1 MDNFSEF
8 SRQSS
13 KGILV
18 IYGRLMV
25 RLFKATWVLFFLFFT
40 QWFSKLSGRE
50 LLYVLLG
57 LGFVL
62 IFLLVRAYLI
72 YRNYQFKIEGDY
84 FILKQGILSKSNTS
98 ISFDRIQNINF
109 KQNLIQQAINV
120 YGVSI
125 ETAGSKKTE
134 IYIKA
139 LSHEKAKALK
149 NKISVSKISTEA
161 IPKTEKEKPL
171 LTISIKELFKVSLTE
186 NHLQSLLLFLA
197 LLIGFYQQ
205 IEQILESL
213 GQKEFLKEYLSESSD
228 AVFGSV
234 ILIAV
239 FLFILTVIAIV
250 SSFVRVFLFHFNLT
264 LFAKKEAFEIN
275 QGLLTKKSIVLK
287 KQKVQSIVVSTNPLK
302 RRIGISY
309 ITFKQAVSGKTKK
322 NKDKLIRIVGCKADQ
337 SLQVKEHLFDIE
349 ELENSERLYPTNY
362 YKVRM
367 LFQSF
372 LLIVVINI
380 FLYLVSHNL
389 NAFYVNI
396 GLVPLCYFLVHKK
409 YKKRFFK
416 LTDDMLLVGKGLIET
431 HRTYFELF
439 KVQSVK
445 MKQTIFQ
452 QRKNVV
458 DIVLQTA
465 SGKIRIPCVE
475 TEKAN
480 EMYNYLLYKVETSTE
495 PWM

>member
-8 SRQSS
+8 SRQSP
-13 KGILV
+13 KGIVV

-50 LLYVLLG
+50 LLYVFLG
-57 LGFVL
+57 FGFVL
-62 IFLLVRAYLI
+62 LFLLVRAYLI

-98 ISFDRIQNINF
+98 ISFDRVQNINF

-149 NKISVSKISTEA
+149 NKISTNKNTLEAVPKKEKI
-161 IPKTEKEKPL
+161 KPL
-171 LTISIKELFKVSLTE
+171 LSINIKELFKVSLTE

-197 LLIGFYQQ
+197 LLFGFYQQ
-205 IEQILESL
+205 IEQLLDSL

-228 AVFGSV
+228 AVFGSIMLIV
-234 ILIAV
+234 I
-239 FLFILTVIAIV
+239 FLFILTIIAII

-322 NKDKLIRIVGCKADQ
+322 NKDKLIRVVGCKENQ
-337 SLQVKEHLFDIE
+337 SLKVKEHLFNIE
-349 ELENSERLYPTNY
+349 ELENNEKLYPTSY
-362 YKVRM
+362 YKGRM

-372 LLIVVINI
+372 LLLIVLNTI
-380 FLYLVSHNL
+380 LYLVFQGL
-389 NAFYVNI
+389 NIFYANI
-396 GLVPLCYFLVHKK
+396 GLVPLFYFLVHKK
-409 YKKRFFK
+409 YKKRFYK
-416 LTDDMLLVGKGLIET
+416 LTDNMLLVGKGLVET

-465 SGKIRIPCVE
+465 SGKIRIPCIEVK
-475 TEKAN
+475 KAN
-480 EMYNYLLYKVETSTE
+480 HMYNYLLYTVETSTE